1 MSLVKKIYVNGCD
14 EEKFFKQL
22 EERNGETDKKV
33 TAVVSEIID
42 DVKKNGDE
50 AVKKYTEKFGG
61 KLPEYY
67 EIPRD
72 LVNDALTE
80 ADPDFVKRSA

>member
-42 DVKKNGDE
+42 DVKKNGDK
-50 AVKKYTEKFGG
+50 AVKKYTEKFDG

-67 EIPRD
+67 DRIDEMIRD
-72 LVNDALTE
+72 WKE
-80 ADPDFVKRSA
+80 EYRQQISI

>member
-42 DVKKNGDE
+42 DVRKT
-50 AVKKYTEKFGG
+50 VT
-61 KLPEYY
+61 KL
-67 EIPRD
+67 
-72 LVNDALTE
+72 
-80 ADPDFVKRSA
+80 